1 MQKFLQQNKIK
12 NSMSKYIDSQTFI
25 KEQLKQKEKF
35 RNRAIEKINSTTME
49 ITEGVIVK
57 GSTSELSNIDIKNNK
72 INLKLEHLYIKS
84 NAFLVGNIK
93 VNNAIIAGTF
103 EGSLT
108 VNEVLYL
115 ENSAVIK
122 GKILYNSI
130 SNDGAKIIGVIKPID
145 KL

>member
-1 MQKFLQQNKIK
+1 
-12 NSMSKYIDSQTFI
+12 MSKYLDSQTII

-35 RNRAIEKINSTTME
+35 RNRAIDKINSTTME
-49 ITEGVIVK
+49 IIEGVIVK
-57 GSTSELSNIDIKNNK
+57 GSTNELSNVDIKNNK

-84 NAFLVGNIK
+84 NAFLVGNIE
-93 VNNAIIAGTF
+93 VNNAIIAGNF
-103 EGSLT
+103 EGSMT

-130 SNDGAKIIGVIKPID
+130 SNNGAKIFGTIKPIN
-145 KL
+145 

>member
-35 RNRAIEKINSTTME
+35 RNRAIDKINSTTME
-49 ITEGVIVK
+49 IIDGVIVK
-57 GSTSELSNIDIKNNK
+57 GNTNELSNIDIKNNK

-84 NAFLVGNIK
+84 NAFLVGNIE
-93 VNNAIIAGTF
+93 VINATIAGSF
-103 EGSLT
+103 DGSLT

-115 ENSAVIK
+115 ESSAVIK

-130 SNDGAKIIGVIKPID
+130 SNEGAKIIGIIKPITS
-145 KL
+145 L

>member
-1 MQKFLQQNKIK
+1 
-12 NSMSKYIDSQTFI
+12 MSKYIDSKTFI

-84 NAFLVGNIK
+84 NAFLVGNIE
-93 VNNAIIAGTF
+93 VNNAIIAGSF
-103 EGSLT
+103 DGSLT

-115 ENSAVIK
+115 ESNAVIK

-130 SNDGAKIIGVIKPID
+130 SNDGAKIIGIIKPIN
-145 KL
+145 

>member
-1 MQKFLQQNKIK
+1 
-12 NSMSKYIDSQTFI
+12 MSKYIDSQTFI

-35 RNRAIEKINSTTME
+35 RNRAIDKINSTTME
-49 ITEGVIVK
+49 IIDGVIVK
-57 GSTSELSNIDIKNNK
+57 GSANELSNIDIKNNK

-93 VNNAIIAGTF
+93 VNNAIIAGSF
-103 EGSLT
+103 DGSLT

-115 ENSAVIK
+115 ESSAVIK

-130 SNDGAKIIGVIKPID
+130 SNEGAKIIGIIKPIT
-145 KL
+145 

>member
-35 RNRAIEKINSTTME
+35 RNRAIDKINSTTME
-49 ITEGVIVK
+49 IIEGVIVK
-57 GSTSELSNIDIKNNK
+57 GSTDELSNVDIKNNK

-84 NAFLVGNIK
+84 NAFLVGNIE
-93 VNNAIIAGTF
+93 VNNAIIAGSF
-103 EGSLT
+103 DGNLT

-115 ENSAVIK
+115 ESSAVIK

-130 SNDGAKIIGVIKPID
+130 SNNGAKIIGTIKPIN
-145 KL
+145 

>member
-1 MQKFLQQNKIK
+1 
-12 NSMSKYIDSQTFI
+12 MSKYIDSQAII

-35 RNRAIEKINSTTME
+35 RNRAIDRINSTTME
-49 ITEGVIVK
+49 IIEGVIVK
-57 GSTSELSNIDIKNNK
+57 GSANELSNIDIKNNK

-115 ENSAVIK
+115 ESSAVIK

-130 SNDGAKIIGVIKPID
+130 SNDGAKIIGIIKPIN
-145 KL
+145 

>member
-1 MQKFLQQNKIK
+1 
-12 NSMSKYIDSQTFI
+12 MSKHINNETFFN
-25 KEQLKQKEKF
+25 EQLKQKEKF
-35 RNRAIEKINSTTME
+35 RKRAIDKINSTTIE

-57 GSTSELSNIDIKNNK
+57 GSANELSNIDIKKNK
-72 INLKLEHLYIKS
+72 LNLKLEHLYIKS

-93 VNNAIIAGTF
+93 VNNAIIAGSF

-115 ENSAVIK
+115 ESSAVIK

-130 SNDGAKIIGVIKPID
+130 SNDGAKIIGIIKPIN
-145 KL
+145 

>member
-1 MQKFLQQNKIK
+1 
-12 NSMSKYIDSQTFI
+12 MSKHINSETFFN
-25 KEQLKQKEKF
+25 EQLKQKEKF
-35 RNRAIEKINSTTME
+35 RKRAIDKINSTTIE

-57 GSTSELSNIDIKNNK
+57 GSTNELSNIDIKNNK

-93 VNNAIIAGTF
+93 VNNAIIAGSF

-115 ENSAVIK
+115 ESSAVIK
-122 GKILYNSI
+122 GKVLYNSI
-130 SNDGAKIIGVIKPID
+130 SNNGAKIFGVIKPIN
-145 KL
+145 

>member
-1 MQKFLQQNKIK
+1 
-12 NSMSKYIDSQTFI
+12 MSKHINNETFFN
-25 KEQLKQKEKF
+25 EQLKQKEKF
-35 RNRAIEKINSTTME
+35 RKRAIDKINSTTIE

-57 GSTSELSNIDIKNNK
+57 GSTNELSNIDIKKNK
-72 INLKLEHLYIKS
+72 LNLKLEHLYIKS

-93 VNNAIIAGTF
+93 VNNAIIAGSF

-115 ENSAVIK
+115 ESSAVIK

-130 SNDGAKIIGVIKPID
+130 SNNGAKIIGIIKPIN
-145 KL
+145 

>member
-1 MQKFLQQNKIK
+1 
-12 NSMSKYIDSQTFI
+12 MSKYIDSQAII

-35 RNRAIEKINSTTME
+35 RNRAIEKINSTTVE

-115 ENSAVIK
+115 ESSAVIK
-122 GKILYNSI
+122 GKVLYNSI
-130 SNDGAKIIGVIKPID
+130 SNNGAKIFGVIKPIN
-145 KL
+145 

>member
-1 MQKFLQQNKIK
+1 MQKFLRQNKIT
-12 NSMSKYIDSQTFI
+12 NSMSKYIDSQIFI
-25 KEQLKQKEKF
+25 KEQLRQKEKF
-35 RNRAIEKINSTTME
+35 RDRAIDKINSTTME
-49 ITEGVIVK
+49 IIDGVIVK
-57 GSTSELSNIDIKNNK
+57 GSTNELSNIDIKNNK

-84 NAFLVGNIK
+84 NAFLVGNIE
-93 VNNAIIAGTF
+93 VNNAIIAGSF
-103 EGSLT
+103 DGSLT

-115 ENSAVIK
+115 ESSAVIK

>member
-12 NSMSKYIDSQTFI
+12 NSMSKYIDSQTLI

-35 RNRAIEKINSTTME
+35 RNRAIDKINSTTME
-49 ITEGVIVK
+49 IIDGVIVK
-57 GSTSELSNIDIKNNK
+57 GSTNELSNIDIKNNK

-84 NAFLVGNIK
+84 NAFLVGNIE

-103 EGSLT
+103 DGNLT

-115 ENSAVIK
+115 ESSAVIK

-130 SNDGAKIIGVIKPID
+130 SNDGAKIIGIIKPIN
-145 KL
+145 

>member
-1 MQKFLQQNKIK
+1 
-12 NSMSKYIDSQTFI
+12 MSKYIDSQIFI
-25 KEQLKQKEKF
+25 KEQLRQKEKF
-35 RNRAIEKINSTTME
+35 RNRAIDKINSTTME
-49 ITEGVIVK
+49 IIDGVIVK
-57 GSTSELSNIDIKNNK
+57 GSANELSNIDIKNNK

-115 ENSAVIK
+115 ESSAVIK

>member
-1 MQKFLQQNKIK
+1 
-12 NSMSKYIDSQTFI
+12 MSKYLDSQAII

-35 RNRAIEKINSTTME
+35 RNRAIDKINSTTME
-49 ITEGVIVK
+49 IIDGVIVK
-57 GSTSELSNIDIKNNK
+57 GSTNELSNIDIKNNK

-115 ENSAVIK
+115 ESSAVIK

-130 SNDGAKIIGVIKPID
+130 SNEGAKIIGIIKPI
-145 KL
+145 K